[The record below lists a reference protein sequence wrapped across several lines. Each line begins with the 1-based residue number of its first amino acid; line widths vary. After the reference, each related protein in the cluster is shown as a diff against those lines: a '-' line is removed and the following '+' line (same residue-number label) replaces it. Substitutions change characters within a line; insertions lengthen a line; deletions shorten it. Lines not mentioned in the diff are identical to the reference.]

1 MPNAGKNQ
9 NYVVPPSPP
18 NLREHS
24 PENRGPLTCQW
35 FVDGYTSRCENPAT
49 HVMKLV
55 DADGK
60 SIVGTLTCRTC
71 LEREQASH
79 EDHARRTHA
88 HSIIEVLVSNDTPAP
103 LLTEHSPARVDD
115 FDLTPNYDALF
126 DRFSRDIVAQ
136 PLLDLIQHDTDALH
150 HFNSLMAALDIA
162 IMSAHTTAQLAVVR
176 NKVHAA
182 LGKASVAYQAALA
195 DDDAREEATEL

>member
-24 PENRGPLTCQW
+24 P
-35 FVDGYTSRCENPAT
+35 
-49 HVMKLV
+49 
-55 DADGK
+55 
-60 SIVGTLTCRTC
+60 
-71 LEREQASH
+71 
-79 EDHARRTHA
+79 
-88 HSIIEVLVSNDTPAP
+88 AP
-103 LLTEHSPARVDD
+103 LLTEHPPAHVDE

-126 DRFSRDIVAQ
+126 DRFSREIVAQ

-176 NKVHAA
+176 HKVHAA
-182 LGKASVAYQAALA
+182 LGKASAAYQAALA
-195 DDDAREEATEL
+195 DDDAREDATEL